1 MVEYSE
7 EVKRLAETLKNS
19 GLSASMSLALEKA
32 QEMIGKKEPKEK
44 VQKEE
49 SVKIDVQQTTL
60 SDVPDASEPENAVD
74 NAEEEDSDEIR
85 IEEVFK
91 NAEDNSRESQDSSN
105 DLSISEQSSFEQ
117 SSRKVQPKEKKIDL
131 TDVFNVNKRF

>member
-131 TDVFNVNKRF
+131 TNVFNVNK